1 MVIKLKNSYP
11 SVHGLPIIH
20 SVDTDIF
27 HITYFMH
34 CMQCSFCH
42 DECCSYGADTDM
54 LNVNRIL
61 AKADELEEFT
71 GIKREKWFYPKKR
84 KWDHEYPGHEYTRT
98 TKRKNAC
105 IFLNTKGRG
114 CMLHSFAL
122 AKGYDYHDFKPF
134 FCTVFPVTYMEGVL
148 MTPEEID
155 KKTTACLGPGP
166 TLYQGAREELKYYFG
181 DGLVEELDA
190 IEPNFINPEKK
201 SA

>member
-11 SVHGLPIIH
+11 SVHGLPVIH

-27 HITYFMH
+27 EITYYMH
-34 CMQCSFCH
+34 CMQCTFCD
-42 DECCSYGADTDM
+42 DECCSYGADIDM

-84 KWDHEYPGHEYTRT
+84 KWDHEYPGHDYTRS
-98 TKRKNAC
+98 TKKGNAC
-105 IFLNTKGRG
+105 VFLNKKGRG
-114 CMLHSFAL
+114 CLLHSFAL
-122 AKGYDYHDFKPF
+122 AKGYDYHEFKPF
-134 FCTVFPVTYMEGVL
+134 FCAVFPVTYNEGVL

-155 KKTTACLGPGP
+155 EKTTACLGEGP
-166 TLYQGAREELKYYFG
+166 TLYRGAREELRYYFG
-181 DGLVEELDA
+181 DGLVRELDE
-190 IEPNFINPEKK
+190 IEPGFRNSEKK